1 MKRLLLIA
9 LSLTLFTAFPACSW
23 LKAYQPPLVQGTLIE
38 PEKVAQ
44 LQEGLSRE
52 QVRELLGPPFG
63 EDPFD
68 PTIWDYV
75 LYTDQ
80 ADLREKYV
88 PHLRLYFDKEG
99 YLLRWQQLQPKNTAA
114 AEKAA
119 TEKN

>member
-1 MKRLLLIA
+1 MKRLFLIA
-9 LSLTLFTAFPACSW
+9 LSLTLFATLPACSW

-44 LQEGLSRE
+44 LQEGLSKE

-80 ADLREKYV
+80 DDLREKYV
-88 PHLRLYFDKEG
+88 PHLRLHFDRDG
-99 YLLRWQQLQPKNTAA
+99 YLLRWQELQPK
-114 AEKAA
+114 KAGA
-119 TEKN
+119 METPSGEG

>member
-9 LSLTLFTAFPACSW
+9 LTLSFLISLSGCSW
-23 LKAYQPPLVQGTLIE
+23 LKAYRPPLVQGTLVE

-44 LQEGLSRE
+44 LQEGLSKD
-52 QVRELLGPPFG
+52 QVRTLLGPPFG

-80 ADLREKYV
+80 AELRTKYV
-88 PHLRLYFDKEG
+88 QHLRLYFDRDG
-99 YLLRWQQLQPKNTAA
+99 YLLRWKTL
-114 AEKAA
+114 KAA
-119 TEKN
+119 DKK

>member
-1 MKRLLLIA
+1 MKRLFLIA
-9 LSLTLFTAFPACSW
+9 LALSFTVSLPACSW

-44 LQEGLSRE
+44 LQEGLSKE

-80 ADLREKYV
+80 ADLRKKYV
-88 PHLRLYFDKEG
+88 PHLRLYFDRDA
-99 YLLRWQQLQPKNTAA
+99 YLLRWQTLKPRDSAA
-114 AEKAA
+114 AE
-119 TEKN
+119 